1 MSDLSLV
8 SIGLV
13 VAAAFLAGYCVR
25 PLKARLLNPGLDGGD
40 LPQEPGPDQQ
50 PLAWLSDLVEL
61 LPCPLLLIDR
71 QGALIHANLAVRDSY
86 GDVVSSLLRHP
97 ALDDTLLR
105 VDGGDIVSATVKLDV
120 PVARALQVSIRALPH
135 IDPGLLVLA
144 LSDQTQQEAVE
155 RMRADFVAN
164 ASHELRTPLAS
175 LIGFIDTLLGPAA
188 DDVQAQRR
196 FLAIMQTQAA
206 RMRRLIDNLM
216 SLSRIQLMEHD
227 RPRGR
232 VDLAPVIANVADGL
246 EPLLQSRNIE
256 LKIDLASGL
265 PSVRGDADQVAQVL
279 QNLLDNA
286 LKYATRRITLS
297 ASPVQGGVWPAAAG
311 VVLAVRDDGPGIA
324 AHHLPRLT
332 ERFYRV
338 EEGQAGRVGSGLG
351 LAIVKHI
358 VGRHSGRLQIES
370 SQGKGSLFSVWLP
383 RA

>member
-1 MSDLSLV
+1 MPDPSLAA
-8 SIGLV
+8 IGLV
-13 VAAAFLAGYCVR
+13 AAVAFIAGFCVR
-25 PLKARLLNPGLDGGD
+25 PLKVRLPAPGLDGGH
-40 LPQEPGPDQQ
+40 LPPAPEPVSQ
-50 PLAWLSDLVEL
+50 PLAWLSDVVEL

-97 ALDDTLLR
+97 ALDDTLVR

-120 PVARALQVSIRALPH
+120 PVARALRVSIRALPH

-188 DDVQAQRR
+188 DDLQAQRR

-232 VDLAPVIANVADGL
+232 VELAPVIANVADGL

-256 LKIDLASGL
+256 LAIELAPALST
-265 PSVRGDADQVAQVL
+265 VRGDADQIAQVL

-286 LKYATRRITLS
+286 LKYAARRITLS
-297 ASPVQGGVWPAAAG
+297 AGPVQGGVWPAAAG

-338 EEGQAGRVGSGLG
+338 EEGQAARVGSGLG